1 MAPIIGIT
9 TYGRSESDVNSTH
22 YDEHYAL
29 PAAYV
34 DAVRRA
40 GGVPILLPPGEP
52 QWRAWLDIVDGIIVS
67 GGTDVVPTHYD
78 GDTAHHAL
86 HKADS
91 PRDETELA
99 LTRLILDRKMTP
111 SLFICRG
118 VQVLNIA
125 AGGSLHEHIPDI
137 RPEDIHRGPDGGWS
151 VQLVQVDPSS
161 FLHRVMGVAAVNTY
175 SGHHQALKN
184 VPKRFVVSS
193 IAPDGIIEAIEDQ
206 MHPWL
211 LGVQWH
217 PEKSAADDPS
227 QQRLFDELVR
237 AAAEAKE
244 PKQSKMQ
251 D

>member
-29 PAAYV
+29 PADYV

-52 QWRAWLDIVDGIIVS
+52 RWRAWLEIVDAIIVS
-67 GGTDVVPTHYD
+67 GGTDVVPTHYN
-78 GDTAHHAL
+78 GR
-86 HKADS
+86 ADHPELRPADV

-99 LTRLILDRKMTP
+99 LTQLILDEAQTP

-137 RPEDIHRGPDGGWS
+137 RPEDIHRGPDGKWS

-161 FLHRVMGVAAVNTY
+161 FLHSVMGVDAANTY
-175 SGHHQALKN
+175 SGHHQALKI
-184 VPKRFVVSS
+184 VPERFVVSS
-193 IAPDGIIEAIEDQ
+193 LAPDGIIEAIEDQ
-206 MHPWL
+206 HHPWL

-217 PEKSAADDPS
+217 PEKSAANDPS
-227 QQRLFDELVR
+227 QQRLFDDLVR
-237 AAAEAKE
+237 AAGEAREQKRH
-244 PKQSKMQ
+244 KLQG
-251 D
+251 